1 MPARLTYLWNMWV
14 VIECPDHI
22 LMLFFSGHVQVQY
35 ENLAQLCNDP
45 RVRAAILAD
54 MDAVGRE
61 AQVVHLEKSN
71 F

>member
-1 MPARLTYLWNMWV
+1 M
-14 VIECPDHI
+14 
-22 LMLFFSGHVQVQY
+22 QVQY

-71 F
+71 FKFEHINGSFTLRFSP

>member
-1 MPARLTYLWNMWV
+1 M
-14 VIECPDHI
+14 
-22 LMLFFSGHVQVQY
+22 QVQY

>member
-1 MPARLTYLWNMWV
+1 MEYVGSNWMPWPETDA
-14 VIECPDHI
+14 
-22 LMLFFSGHVQVQY
+22 FFSGHVQVQY